1 MENNNQKIA
10 ELVAKLDRLS
20 KRHAY
25 FSREI
30 DELRTEIYS
39 LRTKKSS
46 LEIIDEPSVPEY
58 DSSEFVP
65 EQPKRIPPPLPQQ
78 PENQDIPQVETR
90 KAPRISLDLEK
101 FIGENLISKIG
112 IIFTIIGVAIG
123 AKYSIEN
130 NLVSPLTRIIL
141 GYLSGIVLLGFGMK
155 LKEKYEAYSAVLVSG
170 AMAIMYFITFAGYSF
185 YGLFPQ
191 LFAFGLMVIF
201 TAFTVFAAIKYNR
214 QVIALIGLVGA
225 YAVPFLLSTGS
236 GDMAALFS
244 YMAIINVGI
253 LFIAF
258 KKYWKPVYYAA
269 FGLTWM
275 IFLGWFGLEQNN
287 GNFALAMSFATLFF
301 GIFYLTFLGYKLVRK
316 EELEISDVFLLL
328 SNSFIFF
335 GVGYFALEHHPT
347 GQHLLGLFALGNA
360 LIHFIV
366 SAVLYKRNLGNKNLF
381 YLVAIL
387 VLTFITIAIPIEL
400 DGNWVTLLWMAEACL
415 LFWLG
420 RTKSIPAYEYVAY
433 PLMLLAIS
441 SLYQDWEMTYT
452 FFIFDKTAGR
462 VLPLFNVQFLTSVL
476 CIGGF
481 AFINYL
487 FFNKKYTHPFDDK
500 WDLKKMLNY
509 ALPTTLVAL
518 VFLAFKGELTFY
530 WDQLYEMSRFEEIVD
545 GRTIRKSG
553 NHDLTRFKLIW
564 LINYSLLSLT
574 GLSFFNLKTLK
585 NKELGMINLIL
596 NIIGICAFLAIGLF
610 ELDGLRRSYLNQ
622 SFAEYYTPSRFSI
635 GIRYVTYCFV
645 GLLLW
650 VSHRLTKQ
658 SFLNKKLTVPFD
670 LILHFTILWVAG
682 NELINLMKVFN
693 SDQSYKLGLS
703 ILMGIYAL
711 VMIGLGI
718 WKRKKHLRIAAIG
731 LFAITLLKV
740 ITFDLAH
747 LDTISKTIVFVSLGV
762 LLLIISFLYNKYK
775 NLIVDEDAS

>member
-25 FSREI
+25 FSNEI
-30 DELRTEIYS
+30 DELRDEIYS
-39 LRTKKSS
+39 LRSKKSS
-46 LEIIDEPSVPEY
+46 LEIIDQPSTISE
-58 DSSEFVP
+58 SELSEFVP
-65 EQPKRIPPPLPQQ
+65 EQPKRAATPPLQKPEPQ
-78 PENQDIPQVETR
+78 PTTTSKLPKIP
-90 KAPRISLDLEK
+90 KISLDLEK

-112 IIFTIIGVAIG
+112 ILFTIIGVAIG

-130 NLVSPLTRIIL
+130 NLINPQTRIIL
-141 GYLSGIVLLGFGMK
+141 GYLSGIILLGFGIK

-185 YGLFPQ
+185 YNLFPQ
-191 LFAFGLMVIF
+191 LFAFGLMVVF

-225 YAVPFLLSTGS
+225 YAVPFLLSNGS
-236 GDMAALFS
+236 GDMMALFS

-269 FGLTWM
+269 FILTWM
-275 IFLGWFGLEQNN
+275 IYLGWFTFSQNN
-287 GNFALAMSFATLFF
+287 ENFSVAMLFATLFF
-301 GIFYLTFLGYKLVRK
+301 GIFYLTFLGYKLIQK
-316 EELEISDVFLLL
+316 EELNKSDVFLLL
-328 SNSFIFF
+328 GNSFIYF
-335 GVGYFALEHHPT
+335 GVGYFALENHPT

-420 RTKSIPAYEYVAY
+420 RTKTIPAYEYVSYAM
-433 PLMLLAIS
+433 MLLAIG
-441 SLYQDWEMTYT
+441 SLYQDWDIVYNYPLFGNSIER
-452 FFIFDKTAGR
+452 IP
-462 VLPLFNVQFLTSVL
+462 PLFNIHFLTSVL
-476 CIGGF
+476 SIGAF

-487 FFNKKYTHPFDDK
+487 FFNKNYPHPFEKK
-500 WDLKKMLNY
+500 WESYKLTSY
-509 ALPTTLVAL
+509 VLPTTLVVLGYLAL
-518 VFLAFKGELTFY
+518 KGELTFY
-530 WDQLYEMSRFEEIVD
+530 WDQLFFESKSMSGENNR
-545 GRTIRKSG
+545 RG
-553 NHDLTRFKLIW
+553 NYDLIRFKNVW
-564 LINYSLLSLT
+564 LINYTLFFLA
-574 GLSFFNLKTLK
+574 GLSFFNLKKLK
-585 NKELGMINLIL
+585 NKELGMTNLVL
-596 NIIGICAFLAIGLF
+596 NIIGIAAFLGLGLVEF
-610 ELDGLRRSYLNQ
+610 DSLRRSYLNQ
-622 SFAEYYTPSRFSI
+622 DTSVFSPSRFNL
-635 GIRYVTYCFV
+635 GIRYISYGFV

-650 VSHRLTKQ
+650 ASYLLTKQ
-658 SFLNKKLTVPFD
+658 SFINKKFTVPFD
-670 LILHFTILWVAG
+670 LILHFTILVVAG
-682 NELINLMKVFN
+682 NELVNLMQVFN

-703 ILMGIYAL
+703 ILMGAYAL
-711 VMIGLGI
+711 VMVGLGI
-718 WKRKKHLRIAAIG
+718 WKRKKHLRMAAFA
-731 LFAITLLKV
+731 LFGITLLKV

-747 LDTISKTIVFVSLGV
+747 LDTISKTVVFMSLGV

-775 NLIVDEDAS
+775 NLIGDEEEF